1 MGHLLPCQGTE
12 NGGEGDGHTVVASLA
27 VDERVLVRED
37 AVLESLHRDLQLLRG
52 EAYIKY

>member
-12 NGGEGDGHTVVASLA
+12 NGGEGDGHTVVAFLA
-27 VDERVLVRED
+27 VEERVLVRED
-37 AVLESLHRDLQLLRG
+37 AGLESLHRDLQLLRG

>member
-1 MGHLLPCQGTE
+1 MGHLLPCQCTE
-12 NGGEGDGHTVVASLA
+12 HGGEGDGHTVVASLA